1 PQLSPLVITGPHFGG
16 ALATEAPIEPWPSV
30 GPNVTGHS
38 LLQNLTAERHVR
50 YVFDYVKSID
60 TSEWPFSIVT
70 GRGKVIFANSVII
83 ATGRLQSPLYLE
95 GERSLAWGPVAIA
108 GTIGRYG
115 RFFGRRL
122 SIIGNTTTAAVEALR
137 SAPFAKHVTIVCA
150 TGAMTCGPLLMRRLS
165 RVSNLTI
172 MNNSLINSYV
182 TVGSVPEL
190 RLRAIELDGAHGSLC
205 LRTDNVVLAALMRPS
220 TSMFPNVKRSASG
233 YILTRWGG
241 PQTNVEGLFA
251 SGSAVQGNIKN
262 AINAA
267 ASGCNAAE
275 AAIRFL
281 DLQC

>member
-30 GPNVTGHS
+30 GPNASGHS

-50 YVFDYVKSID
+50 YLFDYVKSIE
-60 TSEWPFSIVT
+60 TSEWPFRIII

-83 ATGRLQSPLYLE
+83 ATGRLPFPLHLS
-95 GERSLAWGPVAIA
+95 GERYLTWGPVAIA
-108 GTIGRYG
+108 GSFERYG

-165 RVSNLTI
+165 HVRNLTI
-172 MNNSLINSYV
+172 MNNSLIKSYV

-190 RLRAIELDGAHGSLC
+190 RLRAIEVDGAYGSFC
-205 LRTDNVVLAALMRPS
+205 LRADNVVSAALMRPS
-220 TSMFPNVKRSASG
+220 TSMFQNIKRTTSG

-241 PQTNVEGLFA
+241 PQTNIGGLFA
-251 SGSAVQGNIKN
+251 SGSAVHGNIKN

-275 AAIRFL
+275 AAVRFL
-281 DLQC
+281 SL